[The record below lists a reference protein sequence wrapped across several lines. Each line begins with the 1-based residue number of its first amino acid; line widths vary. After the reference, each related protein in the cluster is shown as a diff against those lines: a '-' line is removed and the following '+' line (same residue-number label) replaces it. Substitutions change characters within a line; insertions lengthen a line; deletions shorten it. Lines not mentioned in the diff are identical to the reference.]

1 MPRLFTPTLL
11 ALCLAV
17 PSASAPPR
25 PSHCLT
31 ATGWRQATPAE
42 IQALLDR
49 GAAPARFLT

>member
-25 PSHCLT
+25 PSHCST
-31 ATGWRQATPAE
+31 VTGCARRPPLKFKRCWT
-42 IQALLDR
+42 
-49 GAAPARFLT
+49 GAPPPPDS